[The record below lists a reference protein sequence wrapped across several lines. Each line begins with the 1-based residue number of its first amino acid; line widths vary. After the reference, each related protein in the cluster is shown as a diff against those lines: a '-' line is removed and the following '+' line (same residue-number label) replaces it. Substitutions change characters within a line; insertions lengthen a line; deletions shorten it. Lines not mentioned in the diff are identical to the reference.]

1 MIYTLR
7 YDAGSAT
14 NLNQIGIADR
24 ADGII
29 MNGWGAQRKAGALSL
44 TFDNLGEAAEIEFG
58 EWPADKPIGEHY
70 SARHV
75 VPTLLS
81 RLEGL
86 RVTFFIEGWNAGIY
100 PETLR
105 AIDAAGH
112 EVALHGWR
120 HEIWQRQTEQ
130 RQRAVFKQALDA
142 MRSLGLHPQGFRPP
156 GGAGSAVLEELLR
169 HEGMTYVSDVGDHV
183 EDHAGVVRL
192 PFPWRGVDGV
202 FLQPDLGKAAGVTE
216 VGEGGVEALYSSHRR
231 AIATAKATG
240 SHAVFVFHPFLLGK
254 DPAHLDG
261 LFRLLADASSD
272 PDLWVAPCRDVAR
285 WVLSESAK

>member
-1 MIYTLR
+1 MLCGTTR
-7 YDAGSAT
+7 SAT
-14 NLNQIGIADR
+14 NLNQIGTAGR
-24 ADGII
+24 ADGVIT
-29 MNGWGAQRKAGALSL
+29 NGWGAQRKAGALSF

-70 SARHV
+70 SARRV

-86 RVTFFIEGWNAGIY
+86 RVTFFIEGWNAGVY

-105 AIDAAGH
+105 SIDGAGH
-112 EVALHGWR
+112 EVAMHGWR
-120 HEIWQRQTEQ
+120 HEIWERQTEQ
-130 RQRAVFKQALDA
+130 RQRAVFMQALDA
-142 MRSLGLHPQGFRPP
+142 MRSLGLEPQGFRPP

-169 HEGMTYVSDVGDHV
+169 REGLTYVSDVGDHV

-192 PFPWRGVDGV
+192 PFLWRGVDGV
-202 FLQPDLGKAAGVTE
+202 FLEPNLGKAAGVSE
-216 VGEGGVEALYSSHRR
+216 VGEGGVEALYASHRQ

-254 DPAHLDG
+254 DPAHLEG
-261 LFRLLADASSD
+261 LFSLIAEASSD
-272 PDLWVAPCRDVAR
+272 PDLWVAPCRDVAQ
-285 WVLSESAK
+285 WVLSESAN